1 MLLSMNLEISSF
13 NIKID
18 MATVTK
24 CTKSLTGADR
34 FLKSSISETINKI
47 VVEIK
52 KINHRLSKKP

>member
-18 MATVTK
+18 MYTTIK

-52 KINHRLSKKP
+52 N

>member
-1 MLLSMNLEISSF
+1 
-13 NIKID
+13 
-18 MATVTK
+18 MATRTK

-52 KINHRLSKKP
+52 KLTIVYQKTLINRNS

>member
-18 MATVTK
+18 MATATK